1 MTLVL
6 SGSDGVT
13 FPDGTGPFDGGD
25 LEKDVS
31 LISTTT
37 VSNDATVDITSGFG
51 SSHDM
56 YLIKFTSIIPVTDTA
71 QLRGRLRQSGS
82 FRSDSTYDTMNSNN
96 DSAMALS
103 YAAGADALGTGSME
117 AYSGMLWLLNPNDG
131 TNAQSWRGY
140 CVYKSANAEQKTL
153 SMSGYYDGNAG
164 ALDGFQILMSSG
176 NVNTGT
182 VELWGYVT

>member
-1 MTLVL
+1 MTLTL
-6 SGSDGVT
+6 HGSNGIT

-37 VSNDATVDITSGFG
+37 ASNDATVDITSGFG
-51 SSHDM
+51 SSYDM
-56 YLIKFTSIIPVTDTA
+56 YLIKLTSIIPVTDTA

-82 FRSDSTYDTMNSNN
+82 FRSDSTYDTQFGNN
-96 DSAMALS
+96 ASAMALS
-103 YAAGADALGTGSME
+103 SAAGTDALGTGSME
-117 AYSGMLWLLNPNDG
+117 TYTGMLWLMNPNDG
-131 TNAQSWRGY
+131 TNAQLWRGY
-140 CVYKSANAEQKTL
+140 NVYKSANAEQKTA

-164 ALDGFQILMSSG
+164 AIDGFQILMSSG